1 MTTILERTTG
11 LVAFVR
17 TIESGSFSAASRQ
30 VGSSQSAISK
40 SVAALERRLGVK
52 LIQRSTRTLSLTA
65 EGQAYYERVAPLL
78 RAIEDAE
85 DVVQAAATARGPI
98 RVAASQE
105 LGRMLIA
112 PWAATFLDR
121 YPEVSLELGITDR
134 FVDIIREGFDI
145 AIRMGSLADSDLVSR
160 KIGDIRFVLAASA
173 TSHETASRPTSK
185 LSVGTSSC
193 AMPRR
198 ADPGPIFSPTGRSF
212 QPTSGRFVTD
222 DTGSIREA
230 VICGAGIAYLLHVTV
245 AQDFAEGRLVELL
258 SDLKLPTMPVFA
270 VHAFGRQLPVRA
282 KLFIDS
288 LVERIAELSSS

>member
-17 TIESGSFSAASRQ
+17 TIESGSFSAASRL

-98 RVAASQE
+98 RVAAPQE

-112 PWAATFLDR
+112 PWVATFLDR

-145 AIRMGSLADSDLVSR
+145 AIRMGSHTCFMSR
-160 KIGDIRFVLAASA
+160 LRRILPRDDWSSSFLISSSQQCRSSRCMPSVAS
-173 TSHETASRPTSK
+173 
-185 LSVGTSSC
+185 
-193 AMPRR
+193 
-198 ADPGPIFSPTGRSF
+198 SPCGRS
-212 QPTSGRFVTD
+212 
-222 DTGSIREA
+222 
-230 VICGAGIAYLLHVTV
+230 
-245 AQDFAEGRLVELL
+245 
-258 SDLKLPTMPVFA
+258 
-270 VHAFGRQLPVRA
+270 
-282 KLFIDS
+282 
-288 LVERIAELSSS
+288 SSSIPWSNGSRSCR